1 MDKKLV
7 GRFGEQTAA
16 DYLKKKHYKIIGL
29 NYSCRF
35 GEIDI
40 IAQNKKYI
48 VFAEVKLRK
57 SDKFAE
63 AKEFVTYTKQ
73 EKIIKTASLWLS
85 QNETEL
91 QPRFDVIE
99 IYAPEGISS
108 KSIKINH
115 IENAFQ

>member
-16 DYLKKKHYKIIGL
+16 EFLKKKHYKIIGL

-35 GEIDI
+35 GEIDV
-40 IAQNKKYI
+40 IAENKNYV
-48 VFAEVKLRK
+48 VFVEVKLRK
-57 SDKFAE
+57 SSEFAE
-63 AKEFVTYTKQ
+63 AREFVTLGKQ

-99 IYAPEGISS
+99 IYASEGAAS
-108 KSIKINH
+108 KNIEINH
-115 IENAFQ
+115 FENAFQ

>member
-7 GRFGEQTAA
+7 GRFGEQSAA
-16 DYLKKKHYKIIGL
+16 EYLKKKHYKIIGL

-35 GEIDI
+35 GEIDV
-40 IAQNKKYI
+40 IAANKKYI
-48 VFAEVKLRK
+48 VFVEVKLRK
-57 SDKFAE
+57 SDAFAE
-63 AKEFVTYTKQ
+63 AKEFVTRSKQ

-99 IYAPEGISS
+99 IYAPDGSSS
-108 KSIKINH
+108 KSMIINH